1 MAKPKYKRVMLKL
14 SGEILM
20 GEYEFGIDYKV
31 LKSYLDQLIEVSDLG
46 VEMLVEVGGGNIYRW
61 KTAQSGVRRDVADGM
76 GMMGSIMNAM
86 NFESLEPSKVKAM
99 STVAINKFIDSYTV
113 RKAKEYLEK
122 KYVVI
127 IGGGVGNQFFTT
139 DTGAVTHALQTECDV
154 VLKGTNVDGVFD
166 KDPMKYKDAKKYT
179 EVSYDE
185 VLSKN
190 LNVMDMSAFALSREN
205 NMPVIVFNTLI
216 KGNIKKAVLGEK
228 VGTNVN

>member
-1 MAKPKYKRVMLKL
+1 MLKL

-20 GEYEFGIDYKV
+20 GKYKFGIDYRV
-31 LKSYLDQLIEVSDLG
+31 LKSYLDQLMEVTELG
-46 VEMLVEVGGGNIYRW
+46 VEVLVEVGGGNIYRW
-61 KTAQSGVRRDVADGM
+61 KTAQTGVSRDVADAM

-86 NFESLEPSKVKAM
+86 NFESLDSGKVKAM
-99 STVAINKFIDSYTV
+99 SVIKINQFIDTYTI
-113 RKAKEYLEK
+113 RRAKEYLEK

-127 IGGGVGNQFFTT
+127 IGGGVGDQFFTT
-139 DTGAVTHALQTECDV
+139 DTGAVVHALQTGCDV

-166 KDPMKYKDAKKYT
+166 KDPMKHKDAKKYS

-205 NMPVIVFNTLI
+205 NMSVIVFNTLI
-216 KGNIKKAVLGEK
+216 KGNIKKAVLGEQIGTK
-228 VGTNVN
+228 VK